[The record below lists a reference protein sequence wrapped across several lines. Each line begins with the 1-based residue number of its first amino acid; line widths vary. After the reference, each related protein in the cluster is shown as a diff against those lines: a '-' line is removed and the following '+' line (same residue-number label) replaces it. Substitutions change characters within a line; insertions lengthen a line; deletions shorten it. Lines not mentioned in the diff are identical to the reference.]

1 MTAFYMT
8 NQIYKKHR
16 ELFDFNT
23 ELRKVVDSVMD
34 KEFHKITPKVAFT
47 TFALGKAYKT
57 HEAILLLCRQGYG
70 EDAAVLTRSLFD
82 LSVTL
87 LYILNDK
94 TNKRV
99 LRYFHYDSIIRKK
112 MYDYAKT
119 VPTFTRLFEERRLNP
134 KPGDTSVE
142 EVEKQAGK
150 AQKKYNYGRMGWSD
164 KPIRQMAEE
173 VGREGAYQTV
183 YFLLS
188 NISHSAARTMNDY
201 VKAHAR
207 GFTVDIGRSENWV
220 QEDLVASFDFFMAI
234 VDRSNRMLRLG
245 VTKQLNDL
253 SKRYVGEVGRVND
266 KANSNGSK

>member
-1 MTAFYMT
+1 MKDP
-8 NQIYKKHR
+8 IYQRHK
-16 ELFDFNT
+16 ELFDFNI
-23 ELRKVVDSVMD
+23 ELRKIADSVMD

-70 EDAAVLTRSLFD
+70 EDAAILTRSLFD
-82 LSVTL
+82 LMITL

-99 LRYFHYDSIIRKK
+99 LRYFHYDPIIRKK

-119 VPTFTRLFEERRLNP
+119 VSTFAKLFKDRELNP
-134 KPGDTSVE
+134 KPGDTTLE
-142 EVEKQAGK
+142 EVEKQAVA

-183 YFLLS
+183 YYLQS

-201 VKAHAR
+201 VKAHDK
-207 GFTVDIGRSENWV
+207 GFTVDIGRSESWV
-220 QEDLVASFDFFMAI
+220 QEDLVASFDFFLAI
-234 VDRSNRMLRLG
+234 VERSNKLLRLG
-245 VTKQLNDL
+245 IAKQLNDL
-253 SKRYVGEVGRVND
+253 SKRYLGEVGQVN
-266 KANSNGSK
+266 KRAEEQSKS